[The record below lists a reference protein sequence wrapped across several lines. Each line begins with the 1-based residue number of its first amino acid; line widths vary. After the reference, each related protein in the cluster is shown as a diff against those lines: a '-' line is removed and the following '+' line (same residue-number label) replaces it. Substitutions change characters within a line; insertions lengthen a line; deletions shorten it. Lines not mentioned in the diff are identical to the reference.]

1 MISYSSHNLSDQTT
15 CGGLNTLGLG
25 NGTIR
30 RCGLVGVG
38 VAMLG
43 NCVIVGMAFKIV
55 LQLFGSQSSSGLQI
69 EVELLAP

>member
-1 MISYSSHNLSDQTT
+1 MGAIPSHGIMQ
-15 CGGLNTLGLG
+15 NTLGLG

-30 RCGLVGVG
+30 RYGLVGVG